1 MSVDAKLVKTLRER
15 TGAGMMD
22 CKKALVEANGDLDAA
37 VDHLRK
43 AGIAKAAKKSSRA
56 ANEGIIFS
64 YIHPGSKLGVLVE
77 LGCET
82 DFVAKTEG
90 FNDLAASIAMQVAA
104 SNPLAVDESG
114 VSQDILDKEK
124 EIFMDQAKSSGKPEN
139 VVEKIV
145 EGKLNK
151 FIEDNC
157 LVHQSFVKNPDMTI
171 SQLVQ
176 EAVAKLGENITINRF
191 VRFALGEQSNQNML
205 NQSIDSAK
213 SKMEQTI
220 SFVKSEIGKIRTG
233 RANTEM
239 FNNILVNYY
248 DNETPL
254 NQVANIA
261 ALDAITISIQPFDKT
276 VIDDIEKAIL
286 ESDLGFNPSNNG
298 NSIMITFPPLS
309 AERRQELV
317 KVASKIIEDG
327 RISVRNIRREIIQS
341 AKRIED
347 EQNISEDNM
356 KTFLDNIQEVT
367 DSFITRLNA
376 LQKEKEVEILDK

>member
-1 MSVDAKLVKTLRER
+1 
-15 TGAGMMD
+15 
-22 CKKALVEANGDLDAA
+22 
-37 VDHLRK
+37 
-43 AGIAKAAKKSSRA
+43 
-56 ANEGIIFS
+56 
-64 YIHPGSKLGVLVE
+64 
-77 LGCET
+77 
-82 DFVAKTEG
+82 
-90 FNDLAASIAMQVAA
+90 
-104 SNPLAVDESG
+104 
-114 VSQDILDKEK
+114 
-124 EIFMDQAKSSGKPEN
+124 
-139 VVEKIV
+139 
-145 EGKLNK
+145 
-151 FIEDNC
+151 
-157 LVHQSFVKNPDMTI
+157 
-171 SQLVQ
+171 
-176 EAVAKLGENITINRF
+176 
-191 VRFALGEQSNQNML
+191 ML

-220 SFVKSEIGKIRTG
+220 SFVKSEISKIRTG

-356 KTFLDNIQEVT
+356 KTFLDDIQEVT
-367 DSFITRLNA
+367 DTYISRLNS
-376 LQKEKEVEILDK
+376 LQKEKETEILDK

>member
-1 MSVDAKLVKTLRER
+1 
-15 TGAGMMD
+15 
-22 CKKALVEANGDLDAA
+22 
-37 VDHLRK
+37 
-43 AGIAKAAKKSSRA
+43 
-56 ANEGIIFS
+56 
-64 YIHPGSKLGVLVE
+64 
-77 LGCET
+77 
-82 DFVAKTEG
+82 
-90 FNDLAASIAMQVAA
+90 
-104 SNPLAVDESG
+104 
-114 VSQDILDKEK
+114 
-124 EIFMDQAKSSGKPEN
+124 
-139 VVEKIV
+139 
-145 EGKLNK
+145 
-151 FIEDNC
+151 
-157 LVHQSFVKNPDMTI
+157 
-171 SQLVQ
+171 
-176 EAVAKLGENITINRF
+176 
-191 VRFALGEQSNQNML
+191 ML

-233 RANTEM
+233 RASTEM

-327 RISVRNIRREIIQS
+327 RISVRNIKREIIQY

-347 EQNISEDNM
+347 EQNI
-356 KTFLDNIQEVT
+356 
-367 DSFITRLNA
+367 
-376 LQKEKEVEILDK
+376 

>member
-1 MSVDAKLVKTLRER
+1 
-15 TGAGMMD
+15 
-22 CKKALVEANGDLDAA
+22 
-37 VDHLRK
+37 
-43 AGIAKAAKKSSRA
+43 
-56 ANEGIIFS
+56 
-64 YIHPGSKLGVLVE
+64 
-77 LGCET
+77 
-82 DFVAKTEG
+82 
-90 FNDLAASIAMQVAA
+90 
-104 SNPLAVDESG
+104 
-114 VSQDILDKEK
+114 
-124 EIFMDQAKSSGKPEN
+124 
-139 VVEKIV
+139 
-145 EGKLNK
+145 
-151 FIEDNC
+151 
-157 LVHQSFVKNPDMTI
+157 
-171 SQLVQ
+171 
-176 EAVAKLGENITINRF
+176 
-191 VRFALGEQSNQNML
+191 ML

-356 KTFLDNIQEVT
+356 KTFLDDIQEVT
-367 DSFITRLNA
+367 DTYITRLNT
-376 LQKEKEVEILDK
+376 LQKEKEAEILDK

>member
-1 MSVDAKLVKTLRER
+1 
-15 TGAGMMD
+15 
-22 CKKALVEANGDLDAA
+22 
-37 VDHLRK
+37 
-43 AGIAKAAKKSSRA
+43 
-56 ANEGIIFS
+56 
-64 YIHPGSKLGVLVE
+64 
-77 LGCET
+77 
-82 DFVAKTEG
+82 
-90 FNDLAASIAMQVAA
+90 
-104 SNPLAVDESG
+104 
-114 VSQDILDKEK
+114 
-124 EIFMDQAKSSGKPEN
+124 
-139 VVEKIV
+139 
-145 EGKLNK
+145 
-151 FIEDNC
+151 
-157 LVHQSFVKNPDMTI
+157 
-171 SQLVQ
+171 
-176 EAVAKLGENITINRF
+176 
-191 VRFALGEQSNQNML
+191 ML

-356 KTFLDNIQEVT
+356 KTFFDDIQEVT
-367 DSFITRLNA
+367 DTYIGRLNS
-376 LQKEKEVEILDK
+376 LQKEKEEEILDK

>member
-1 MSVDAKLVKTLRER
+1 
-15 TGAGMMD
+15 
-22 CKKALVEANGDLDAA
+22 
-37 VDHLRK
+37 
-43 AGIAKAAKKSSRA
+43 
-56 ANEGIIFS
+56 
-64 YIHPGSKLGVLVE
+64 
-77 LGCET
+77 
-82 DFVAKTEG
+82 
-90 FNDLAASIAMQVAA
+90 
-104 SNPLAVDESG
+104 
-114 VSQDILDKEK
+114 
-124 EIFMDQAKSSGKPEN
+124 
-139 VVEKIV
+139 
-145 EGKLNK
+145 
-151 FIEDNC
+151 
-157 LVHQSFVKNPDMTI
+157 
-171 SQLVQ
+171 
-176 EAVAKLGENITINRF
+176 
-191 VRFALGEQSNQNML
+191 ML

-239 FNNILVNYY
+239 FNNFLVNYY

-356 KTFLDNIQEVT
+356 KTFLDDIQEVT
-367 DSFITRLNA
+367 DTYIGRLNS
-376 LQKEKEVEILDK
+376 LQKEKEEEILDK

>member
-1 MSVDAKLVKTLRER
+1 
-15 TGAGMMD
+15 
-22 CKKALVEANGDLDAA
+22 
-37 VDHLRK
+37 
-43 AGIAKAAKKSSRA
+43 
-56 ANEGIIFS
+56 
-64 YIHPGSKLGVLVE
+64 
-77 LGCET
+77 
-82 DFVAKTEG
+82 
-90 FNDLAASIAMQVAA
+90 
-104 SNPLAVDESG
+104 
-114 VSQDILDKEK
+114 
-124 EIFMDQAKSSGKPEN
+124 
-139 VVEKIV
+139 
-145 EGKLNK
+145 
-151 FIEDNC
+151 
-157 LVHQSFVKNPDMTI
+157 
-171 SQLVQ
+171 
-176 EAVAKLGENITINRF
+176 
-191 VRFALGEQSNQNML
+191 ML

-220 SFVKSEIGKIRTG
+220 SFVQSEISKIRTG

-309 AERRQELV
+309 AERRPELV

-356 KTFLDNIQEVT
+356 KTFLDDIQEVT
-367 DSFITRLNA
+367 DTYISRLNS
-376 LQKEKEVEILDK
+376 LQKEKEAEILDK

>member
-1 MSVDAKLVKTLRER
+1 
-15 TGAGMMD
+15 
-22 CKKALVEANGDLDAA
+22 
-37 VDHLRK
+37 
-43 AGIAKAAKKSSRA
+43 
-56 ANEGIIFS
+56 
-64 YIHPGSKLGVLVE
+64 
-77 LGCET
+77 
-82 DFVAKTEG
+82 
-90 FNDLAASIAMQVAA
+90 
-104 SNPLAVDESG
+104 
-114 VSQDILDKEK
+114 
-124 EIFMDQAKSSGKPEN
+124 
-139 VVEKIV
+139 
-145 EGKLNK
+145 
-151 FIEDNC
+151 
-157 LVHQSFVKNPDMTI
+157 
-171 SQLVQ
+171 
-176 EAVAKLGENITINRF
+176 
-191 VRFALGEQSNQNML
+191 ML

-356 KTFLDNIQEVT
+356 KTFLDDIQKVT
-367 DSFITRLNA
+367 DTYIGRLNSF
-376 LQKEKEVEILDK
+376 QKEKEEEILDK

>member
-1 MSVDAKLVKTLRER
+1 
-15 TGAGMMD
+15 
-22 CKKALVEANGDLDAA
+22 
-37 VDHLRK
+37 
-43 AGIAKAAKKSSRA
+43 
-56 ANEGIIFS
+56 
-64 YIHPGSKLGVLVE
+64 
-77 LGCET
+77 
-82 DFVAKTEG
+82 
-90 FNDLAASIAMQVAA
+90 
-104 SNPLAVDESG
+104 
-114 VSQDILDKEK
+114 
-124 EIFMDQAKSSGKPEN
+124 
-139 VVEKIV
+139 
-145 EGKLNK
+145 
-151 FIEDNC
+151 
-157 LVHQSFVKNPDMTI
+157 
-171 SQLVQ
+171 
-176 EAVAKLGENITINRF
+176 
-191 VRFALGEQSNQNML
+191 ML

-309 AERRQELV
+309 AERRQDLV

-356 KTFLDNIQEVT
+356 KTFLDNIQKVT
-367 DSFITRLNA
+367 DSYITRLNA

>member
-1 MSVDAKLVKTLRER
+1 
-15 TGAGMMD
+15 
-22 CKKALVEANGDLDAA
+22 
-37 VDHLRK
+37 
-43 AGIAKAAKKSSRA
+43 
-56 ANEGIIFS
+56 
-64 YIHPGSKLGVLVE
+64 
-77 LGCET
+77 
-82 DFVAKTEG
+82 
-90 FNDLAASIAMQVAA
+90 
-104 SNPLAVDESG
+104 
-114 VSQDILDKEK
+114 
-124 EIFMDQAKSSGKPEN
+124 
-139 VVEKIV
+139 
-145 EGKLNK
+145 
-151 FIEDNC
+151 
-157 LVHQSFVKNPDMTI
+157 
-171 SQLVQ
+171 
-176 EAVAKLGENITINRF
+176 
-191 VRFALGEQSNQNML
+191 ML

-356 KTFLDNIQEVT
+356 KTFLDDIQEVT

-376 LQKEKEVEILDK
+376 LQKEKEIEILDN

>member
-1 MSVDAKLVKTLRER
+1 
-15 TGAGMMD
+15 
-22 CKKALVEANGDLDAA
+22 
-37 VDHLRK
+37 
-43 AGIAKAAKKSSRA
+43 
-56 ANEGIIFS
+56 
-64 YIHPGSKLGVLVE
+64 
-77 LGCET
+77 
-82 DFVAKTEG
+82 
-90 FNDLAASIAMQVAA
+90 
-104 SNPLAVDESG
+104 
-114 VSQDILDKEK
+114 
-124 EIFMDQAKSSGKPEN
+124 
-139 VVEKIV
+139 
-145 EGKLNK
+145 
-151 FIEDNC
+151 
-157 LVHQSFVKNPDMTI
+157 
-171 SQLVQ
+171 
-176 EAVAKLGENITINRF
+176 
-191 VRFALGEQSNQNML
+191 ML

-233 RANTEM
+233 RASTEM

-276 VIDDIEKAIL
+276 VIDNIEKAIL

-356 KTFLDNIQEVT
+356 KTFLDDIQEVT
-367 DSFITRLNA
+367 DTYISRLNS
-376 LQKEKEVEILDK
+376 LQKEKEAEILDK

>member
-1 MSVDAKLVKTLRER
+1 
-15 TGAGMMD
+15 
-22 CKKALVEANGDLDAA
+22 
-37 VDHLRK
+37 
-43 AGIAKAAKKSSRA
+43 
-56 ANEGIIFS
+56 
-64 YIHPGSKLGVLVE
+64 
-77 LGCET
+77 
-82 DFVAKTEG
+82 
-90 FNDLAASIAMQVAA
+90 
-104 SNPLAVDESG
+104 
-114 VSQDILDKEK
+114 
-124 EIFMDQAKSSGKPEN
+124 
-139 VVEKIV
+139 
-145 EGKLNK
+145 
-151 FIEDNC
+151 
-157 LVHQSFVKNPDMTI
+157 
-171 SQLVQ
+171 
-176 EAVAKLGENITINRF
+176 
-191 VRFALGEQSNQNML
+191 ML

-213 SKMEQTI
+213 TKMEQTI

-356 KTFLDNIQEVT
+356 KTFLDDIQEVT
-367 DSFITRLNA
+367 DSFITRLNV

>member
-1 MSVDAKLVKTLRER
+1 
-15 TGAGMMD
+15 
-22 CKKALVEANGDLDAA
+22 
-37 VDHLRK
+37 
-43 AGIAKAAKKSSRA
+43 
-56 ANEGIIFS
+56 
-64 YIHPGSKLGVLVE
+64 
-77 LGCET
+77 
-82 DFVAKTEG
+82 
-90 FNDLAASIAMQVAA
+90 
-104 SNPLAVDESG
+104 
-114 VSQDILDKEK
+114 
-124 EIFMDQAKSSGKPEN
+124 
-139 VVEKIV
+139 
-145 EGKLNK
+145 
-151 FIEDNC
+151 
-157 LVHQSFVKNPDMTI
+157 
-171 SQLVQ
+171 
-176 EAVAKLGENITINRF
+176 
-191 VRFALGEQSNQNML
+191 ML

-220 SFVKSEIGKIRTG
+220 TFVKSEIGKIRTG

-239 FNNILVNYY
+239 FNNILINYY

-276 VIDDIEKAIL
+276 VIDDIERAIL

-356 KTFLDNIQEVT
+356 KTFLDDIQEVT

>member
-1 MSVDAKLVKTLRER
+1 
-15 TGAGMMD
+15 
-22 CKKALVEANGDLDAA
+22 
-37 VDHLRK
+37 
-43 AGIAKAAKKSSRA
+43 
-56 ANEGIIFS
+56 
-64 YIHPGSKLGVLVE
+64 
-77 LGCET
+77 
-82 DFVAKTEG
+82 
-90 FNDLAASIAMQVAA
+90 
-104 SNPLAVDESG
+104 
-114 VSQDILDKEK
+114 
-124 EIFMDQAKSSGKPEN
+124 
-139 VVEKIV
+139 
-145 EGKLNK
+145 
-151 FIEDNC
+151 
-157 LVHQSFVKNPDMTI
+157 
-171 SQLVQ
+171 
-176 EAVAKLGENITINRF
+176 
-191 VRFALGEQSNQNML
+191 ML

-317 KVASKIIEDG
+317 KVASKIIEEG

-356 KTFLDNIQEVT
+356 KTFLDDIQEVT

>member
-1 MSVDAKLVKTLRER
+1 
-15 TGAGMMD
+15 
-22 CKKALVEANGDLDAA
+22 
-37 VDHLRK
+37 
-43 AGIAKAAKKSSRA
+43 
-56 ANEGIIFS
+56 
-64 YIHPGSKLGVLVE
+64 
-77 LGCET
+77 
-82 DFVAKTEG
+82 
-90 FNDLAASIAMQVAA
+90 
-104 SNPLAVDESG
+104 
-114 VSQDILDKEK
+114 
-124 EIFMDQAKSSGKPEN
+124 
-139 VVEKIV
+139 
-145 EGKLNK
+145 
-151 FIEDNC
+151 
-157 LVHQSFVKNPDMTI
+157 
-171 SQLVQ
+171 
-176 EAVAKLGENITINRF
+176 
-191 VRFALGEQSNQNML
+191 ML

-356 KTFLDNIQEVT
+356 KTFLDDLQEVT

-376 LQKEKEVEILDK
+376 LQKEKEVEILDQ

>member
-1 MSVDAKLVKTLRER
+1 
-15 TGAGMMD
+15 
-22 CKKALVEANGDLDAA
+22 
-37 VDHLRK
+37 
-43 AGIAKAAKKSSRA
+43 
-56 ANEGIIFS
+56 
-64 YIHPGSKLGVLVE
+64 
-77 LGCET
+77 
-82 DFVAKTEG
+82 
-90 FNDLAASIAMQVAA
+90 
-104 SNPLAVDESG
+104 
-114 VSQDILDKEK
+114 
-124 EIFMDQAKSSGKPEN
+124 
-139 VVEKIV
+139 
-145 EGKLNK
+145 
-151 FIEDNC
+151 
-157 LVHQSFVKNPDMTI
+157 
-171 SQLVQ
+171 
-176 EAVAKLGENITINRF
+176 
-191 VRFALGEQSNQNML
+191 ML

-356 KTFLDNIQEVT
+356 KTFLDDIQEVT
-367 DSFITRLNA
+367 DSFITRLNS
-376 LQKEKEVEILDK
+376 LQKEKEVEFLDK

>member
-1 MSVDAKLVKTLRER
+1 
-15 TGAGMMD
+15 
-22 CKKALVEANGDLDAA
+22 
-37 VDHLRK
+37 
-43 AGIAKAAKKSSRA
+43 
-56 ANEGIIFS
+56 
-64 YIHPGSKLGVLVE
+64 
-77 LGCET
+77 
-82 DFVAKTEG
+82 
-90 FNDLAASIAMQVAA
+90 
-104 SNPLAVDESG
+104 
-114 VSQDILDKEK
+114 
-124 EIFMDQAKSSGKPEN
+124 
-139 VVEKIV
+139 
-145 EGKLNK
+145 
-151 FIEDNC
+151 
-157 LVHQSFVKNPDMTI
+157 
-171 SQLVQ
+171 
-176 EAVAKLGENITINRF
+176 
-191 VRFALGEQSNQNML
+191 ML

-233 RANTEM
+233 RASTEM

-356 KTFLDNIQEVT
+356 KTFLDDIQEVT
-367 DSFITRLNA
+367 DTYIGRLNS

>member
-1 MSVDAKLVKTLRER
+1 
-15 TGAGMMD
+15 
-22 CKKALVEANGDLDAA
+22 
-37 VDHLRK
+37 
-43 AGIAKAAKKSSRA
+43 
-56 ANEGIIFS
+56 
-64 YIHPGSKLGVLVE
+64 
-77 LGCET
+77 
-82 DFVAKTEG
+82 
-90 FNDLAASIAMQVAA
+90 
-104 SNPLAVDESG
+104 
-114 VSQDILDKEK
+114 
-124 EIFMDQAKSSGKPEN
+124 
-139 VVEKIV
+139 
-145 EGKLNK
+145 
-151 FIEDNC
+151 
-157 LVHQSFVKNPDMTI
+157 
-171 SQLVQ
+171 
-176 EAVAKLGENITINRF
+176 
-191 VRFALGEQSNQNML
+191 ML

-220 SFVKSEIGKIRTG
+220 SFVQSEIGKIRTG

-317 KVASKIIEDG
+317 KVAAKIIEDG

-356 KTFLDNIQEVT
+356 KTFLDDIQEVT
-367 DSFITRLNA
+367 YTYIGSLNS
-376 LQKEKEVEILDK
+376 LQKEKVVEILDK

>member
-1 MSVDAKLVKTLRER
+1 
-15 TGAGMMD
+15 
-22 CKKALVEANGDLDAA
+22 
-37 VDHLRK
+37 
-43 AGIAKAAKKSSRA
+43 
-56 ANEGIIFS
+56 
-64 YIHPGSKLGVLVE
+64 
-77 LGCET
+77 
-82 DFVAKTEG
+82 
-90 FNDLAASIAMQVAA
+90 
-104 SNPLAVDESG
+104 
-114 VSQDILDKEK
+114 
-124 EIFMDQAKSSGKPEN
+124 
-139 VVEKIV
+139 
-145 EGKLNK
+145 
-151 FIEDNC
+151 
-157 LVHQSFVKNPDMTI
+157 
-171 SQLVQ
+171 
-176 EAVAKLGENITINRF
+176 
-191 VRFALGEQSNQNML
+191 ML
-205 NQSIDSAK
+205 NQSIDSAE

-356 KTFLDNIQEVT
+356 KTFLDDIQEVT
-367 DSFITRLNA
+367 DTYIGRLNS
-376 LQKEKEVEILDK
+376 LQKEKEEEILDK

>member
-1 MSVDAKLVKTLRER
+1 
-15 TGAGMMD
+15 
-22 CKKALVEANGDLDAA
+22 
-37 VDHLRK
+37 
-43 AGIAKAAKKSSRA
+43 
-56 ANEGIIFS
+56 
-64 YIHPGSKLGVLVE
+64 
-77 LGCET
+77 
-82 DFVAKTEG
+82 
-90 FNDLAASIAMQVAA
+90 
-104 SNPLAVDESG
+104 
-114 VSQDILDKEK
+114 
-124 EIFMDQAKSSGKPEN
+124 
-139 VVEKIV
+139 
-145 EGKLNK
+145 
-151 FIEDNC
+151 
-157 LVHQSFVKNPDMTI
+157 
-171 SQLVQ
+171 
-176 EAVAKLGENITINRF
+176 
-191 VRFALGEQSNQNML
+191 ML

-254 NQVANIA
+254 NQVANIV
-261 ALDAITISIQPFDKT
+261 ALDAITITIQPFDKT

-356 KTFLDNIQEVT
+356 KTFLDDIQEVT
-367 DSFITRLNA
+367 DSFITRLNSI
-376 LQKEKEVEILDK
+376 QKEKEVEILDK

>member
-1 MSVDAKLVKTLRER
+1 
-15 TGAGMMD
+15 
-22 CKKALVEANGDLDAA
+22 
-37 VDHLRK
+37 
-43 AGIAKAAKKSSRA
+43 
-56 ANEGIIFS
+56 
-64 YIHPGSKLGVLVE
+64 
-77 LGCET
+77 
-82 DFVAKTEG
+82 
-90 FNDLAASIAMQVAA
+90 
-104 SNPLAVDESG
+104 
-114 VSQDILDKEK
+114 
-124 EIFMDQAKSSGKPEN
+124 
-139 VVEKIV
+139 
-145 EGKLNK
+145 
-151 FIEDNC
+151 
-157 LVHQSFVKNPDMTI
+157 
-171 SQLVQ
+171 
-176 EAVAKLGENITINRF
+176 
-191 VRFALGEQSNQNML
+191 ML

-309 AERRQELV
+309 SERRQELV

-356 KTFLDNIQEVT
+356 KTFLDDIQEVT
-367 DSFITRLNA
+367 DSFITRLNS
-376 LQKEKEVEILDK
+376 LQKEKEVEILDQ

>member
-1 MSVDAKLVKTLRER
+1 
-15 TGAGMMD
+15 
-22 CKKALVEANGDLDAA
+22 
-37 VDHLRK
+37 
-43 AGIAKAAKKSSRA
+43 
-56 ANEGIIFS
+56 
-64 YIHPGSKLGVLVE
+64 
-77 LGCET
+77 
-82 DFVAKTEG
+82 
-90 FNDLAASIAMQVAA
+90 
-104 SNPLAVDESG
+104 
-114 VSQDILDKEK
+114 
-124 EIFMDQAKSSGKPEN
+124 
-139 VVEKIV
+139 
-145 EGKLNK
+145 
-151 FIEDNC
+151 
-157 LVHQSFVKNPDMTI
+157 
-171 SQLVQ
+171 
-176 EAVAKLGENITINRF
+176 
-191 VRFALGEQSNQNML
+191 ML

-286 ESDLGFNPSNNG
+286 DSDLGFNPSNNG

-356 KTFLDNIQEVT
+356 KTFLDDIQEVT
-367 DSFITRLNA
+367 DTFINRLNS

>member
-1 MSVDAKLVKTLRER
+1 
-15 TGAGMMD
+15 
-22 CKKALVEANGDLDAA
+22 
-37 VDHLRK
+37 
-43 AGIAKAAKKSSRA
+43 
-56 ANEGIIFS
+56 
-64 YIHPGSKLGVLVE
+64 
-77 LGCET
+77 
-82 DFVAKTEG
+82 
-90 FNDLAASIAMQVAA
+90 
-104 SNPLAVDESG
+104 
-114 VSQDILDKEK
+114 
-124 EIFMDQAKSSGKPEN
+124 
-139 VVEKIV
+139 
-145 EGKLNK
+145 
-151 FIEDNC
+151 
-157 LVHQSFVKNPDMTI
+157 
-171 SQLVQ
+171 
-176 EAVAKLGENITINRF
+176 
-191 VRFALGEQSNQNML
+191 ML

-356 KTFLDNIQEVT
+356 KTFLDDIQEVT
-367 DSFITRLNA
+367 DTYISRLNS
-376 LQKEKEVEILDK
+376 LQKEKETEILDK

>member
-1 MSVDAKLVKTLRER
+1 
-15 TGAGMMD
+15 
-22 CKKALVEANGDLDAA
+22 
-37 VDHLRK
+37 
-43 AGIAKAAKKSSRA
+43 
-56 ANEGIIFS
+56 
-64 YIHPGSKLGVLVE
+64 
-77 LGCET
+77 
-82 DFVAKTEG
+82 
-90 FNDLAASIAMQVAA
+90 
-104 SNPLAVDESG
+104 
-114 VSQDILDKEK
+114 
-124 EIFMDQAKSSGKPEN
+124 
-139 VVEKIV
+139 
-145 EGKLNK
+145 
-151 FIEDNC
+151 
-157 LVHQSFVKNPDMTI
+157 
-171 SQLVQ
+171 
-176 EAVAKLGENITINRF
+176 
-191 VRFALGEQSNQNML
+191 ML

-213 SKMEQTI
+213 TKMEQTI

-356 KTFLDNIQEVT
+356 KTFLDDIQEVT
-367 DSFITRLNA
+367 DSFITKLNA
-376 LQKEKEVEILDK
+376 LQKEKEVEILDN

>member
-1 MSVDAKLVKTLRER
+1 
-15 TGAGMMD
+15 
-22 CKKALVEANGDLDAA
+22 
-37 VDHLRK
+37 
-43 AGIAKAAKKSSRA
+43 
-56 ANEGIIFS
+56 
-64 YIHPGSKLGVLVE
+64 
-77 LGCET
+77 
-82 DFVAKTEG
+82 
-90 FNDLAASIAMQVAA
+90 
-104 SNPLAVDESG
+104 
-114 VSQDILDKEK
+114 
-124 EIFMDQAKSSGKPEN
+124 
-139 VVEKIV
+139 
-145 EGKLNK
+145 
-151 FIEDNC
+151 
-157 LVHQSFVKNPDMTI
+157 
-171 SQLVQ
+171 
-176 EAVAKLGENITINRF
+176 
-191 VRFALGEQSNQNML
+191 ML
-205 NQSIDSAK
+205 NQSIDSSK

-220 SFVKSEIGKIRTG
+220 SFVKSEISKIRTG

-276 VIDDIEKAIL
+276 VIDDIERAIL

-356 KTFLDNIQEVT
+356 KTFLDDIQEVT

-376 LQKEKEVEILDK
+376 LQKEKEVEILDQ

>member
-1 MSVDAKLVKTLRER
+1 
-15 TGAGMMD
+15 
-22 CKKALVEANGDLDAA
+22 
-37 VDHLRK
+37 
-43 AGIAKAAKKSSRA
+43 
-56 ANEGIIFS
+56 
-64 YIHPGSKLGVLVE
+64 
-77 LGCET
+77 
-82 DFVAKTEG
+82 
-90 FNDLAASIAMQVAA
+90 
-104 SNPLAVDESG
+104 
-114 VSQDILDKEK
+114 
-124 EIFMDQAKSSGKPEN
+124 
-139 VVEKIV
+139 
-145 EGKLNK
+145 
-151 FIEDNC
+151 
-157 LVHQSFVKNPDMTI
+157 
-171 SQLVQ
+171 
-176 EAVAKLGENITINRF
+176 
-191 VRFALGEQSNQNML
+191 ML
-205 NQSIDSAK
+205 NQSIESAK

-356 KTFLDNIQEVT
+356 KTFLDDIQEVT

-376 LQKEKEVEILDK
+376 LQKEKEIEILDK

>member
-1 MSVDAKLVKTLRER
+1 
-15 TGAGMMD
+15 
-22 CKKALVEANGDLDAA
+22 
-37 VDHLRK
+37 
-43 AGIAKAAKKSSRA
+43 
-56 ANEGIIFS
+56 
-64 YIHPGSKLGVLVE
+64 
-77 LGCET
+77 
-82 DFVAKTEG
+82 
-90 FNDLAASIAMQVAA
+90 
-104 SNPLAVDESG
+104 
-114 VSQDILDKEK
+114 
-124 EIFMDQAKSSGKPEN
+124 
-139 VVEKIV
+139 
-145 EGKLNK
+145 
-151 FIEDNC
+151 
-157 LVHQSFVKNPDMTI
+157 
-171 SQLVQ
+171 
-176 EAVAKLGENITINRF
+176 
-191 VRFALGEQSNQNML
+191 ML
-205 NQSIDSAK
+205 NQSIDSSK

-220 SFVKSEIGKIRTG
+220 SFVKSEISKIRTG

-276 VIDDIEKAIL
+276 VIDEIEKAIL

-356 KTFLDNIQEVT
+356 KTFLDDIQKVT
-367 DSFITRLNA
+367 DSYITRLNA
-376 LQKEKEVEILDK
+376 LQKEKEVEILDQ

>member
-1 MSVDAKLVKTLRER
+1 
-15 TGAGMMD
+15 
-22 CKKALVEANGDLDAA
+22 
-37 VDHLRK
+37 
-43 AGIAKAAKKSSRA
+43 
-56 ANEGIIFS
+56 
-64 YIHPGSKLGVLVE
+64 
-77 LGCET
+77 
-82 DFVAKTEG
+82 
-90 FNDLAASIAMQVAA
+90 
-104 SNPLAVDESG
+104 
-114 VSQDILDKEK
+114 
-124 EIFMDQAKSSGKPEN
+124 
-139 VVEKIV
+139 
-145 EGKLNK
+145 
-151 FIEDNC
+151 
-157 LVHQSFVKNPDMTI
+157 
-171 SQLVQ
+171 
-176 EAVAKLGENITINRF
+176 
-191 VRFALGEQSNQNML
+191 ML

-276 VIDDIEKAIL
+276 VIDNIEKAIL
-286 ESDLGFNPSNNG
+286 ESDLGFIPSNNG

-356 KTFLDNIQEVT
+356 KTFLDDIQEVT
-367 DSFITRLNA
+367 DTYIGRLNS
-376 LQKEKEVEILDK
+376 LQKEKEEEILDK

>member
-1 MSVDAKLVKTLRER
+1 
-15 TGAGMMD
+15 
-22 CKKALVEANGDLDAA
+22 
-37 VDHLRK
+37 
-43 AGIAKAAKKSSRA
+43 
-56 ANEGIIFS
+56 
-64 YIHPGSKLGVLVE
+64 
-77 LGCET
+77 
-82 DFVAKTEG
+82 
-90 FNDLAASIAMQVAA
+90 
-104 SNPLAVDESG
+104 
-114 VSQDILDKEK
+114 
-124 EIFMDQAKSSGKPEN
+124 
-139 VVEKIV
+139 
-145 EGKLNK
+145 
-151 FIEDNC
+151 
-157 LVHQSFVKNPDMTI
+157 
-171 SQLVQ
+171 
-176 EAVAKLGENITINRF
+176 
-191 VRFALGEQSNQNML
+191 ML

-298 NSIMITFPPLS
+298 NSIMIAFPPLS

-356 KTFLDNIQEVT
+356 KTFLDDIQEVT
-367 DSFITRLNA
+367 DSFITRLNS
-376 LQKEKEVEILDK
+376 LQKEKEIEILDK

>member
-1 MSVDAKLVKTLRER
+1 
-15 TGAGMMD
+15 
-22 CKKALVEANGDLDAA
+22 
-37 VDHLRK
+37 
-43 AGIAKAAKKSSRA
+43 
-56 ANEGIIFS
+56 
-64 YIHPGSKLGVLVE
+64 
-77 LGCET
+77 
-82 DFVAKTEG
+82 
-90 FNDLAASIAMQVAA
+90 
-104 SNPLAVDESG
+104 
-114 VSQDILDKEK
+114 
-124 EIFMDQAKSSGKPEN
+124 
-139 VVEKIV
+139 
-145 EGKLNK
+145 
-151 FIEDNC
+151 
-157 LVHQSFVKNPDMTI
+157 
-171 SQLVQ
+171 
-176 EAVAKLGENITINRF
+176 
-191 VRFALGEQSNQNML
+191 ML

-356 KTFLDNIQEVT
+356 KTFFDDIQEVT
-367 DSFITRLNA
+367 DSFITRLNS

>member
-1 MSVDAKLVKTLRER
+1 
-15 TGAGMMD
+15 
-22 CKKALVEANGDLDAA
+22 
-37 VDHLRK
+37 
-43 AGIAKAAKKSSRA
+43 
-56 ANEGIIFS
+56 
-64 YIHPGSKLGVLVE
+64 
-77 LGCET
+77 
-82 DFVAKTEG
+82 
-90 FNDLAASIAMQVAA
+90 
-104 SNPLAVDESG
+104 
-114 VSQDILDKEK
+114 
-124 EIFMDQAKSSGKPEN
+124 
-139 VVEKIV
+139 
-145 EGKLNK
+145 
-151 FIEDNC
+151 
-157 LVHQSFVKNPDMTI
+157 
-171 SQLVQ
+171 
-176 EAVAKLGENITINRF
+176 
-191 VRFALGEQSNQNML
+191 ML

-220 SFVKSEIGKIRTG
+220 SFVQSEISKIRTG

-356 KTFLDNIQEVT
+356 KTFLDDIQEVT
-367 DSFITRLNA
+367 DTYISRLNS
-376 LQKEKEVEILDK
+376 LQKEKEAEILDK